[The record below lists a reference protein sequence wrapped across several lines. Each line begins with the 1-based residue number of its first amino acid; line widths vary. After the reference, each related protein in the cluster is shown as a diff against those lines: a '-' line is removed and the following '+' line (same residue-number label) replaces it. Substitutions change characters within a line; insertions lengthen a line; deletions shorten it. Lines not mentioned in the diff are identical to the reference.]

1 MNRARVLQEI
11 RIMRF
16 EEIYQWQSE
25 RKLTNEEA
33 AEMLGVCERTYRR
46 WCLRYE
52 EEGVAG
58 LLDGRLDK
66 AAHNCAPVD
75 EVIEVI
81 SLYETYYINFSV
93 SHFYDRYRDVHK
105 GQRSY
110 TWVKSRLQEAGFVRK
125 AKKRGA
131 HRRKRERRP
140 LKGMMLHQDASKH
153 EWVEGQQWDLVVTM
167 DDADNEIYSA
177 IFVEEEGTQS
187 SFQGVQEVIENQ
199 GLFCSLYTDRG
210 SHYWTTKKAGAK
222 VESKELTQFGRAMQQ
237 LGIEMIAAY
246 SPEARGRSERMFR
259 TLQGRLPKELA
270 LSGIREKEEAN
281 RYMAELFLPSFNAR
295 FKVKTEEEITSFVP
309 WLDSHVKLREILC
322 VQSQREVKKDNTVSY
337 RGKILQIE
345 RNEKRY
351 SYAKAKVRVHEYADG
366 ELAIYYGHCCLGRYD
381 DEGRLLNGKEREQEA
396 A

>member
-46 WCLRYE
+46 WCRRYE
-52 EEGVAG
+52 EEGITG
-58 LLDGRLDK
+58 LLDGRLEK
-66 AAHNCAPVD
+66 AAHNSASVD
-75 EVIEVI
+75 EVMVVL
-81 SLYETYYINFSV
+81 SLFETHYINFSV
-93 SHFYDRYRDVHK
+93 SHFYDKYRDSHK

-140 LKGMMLHQDASKH
+140 LKGMMLHQDASRH
-153 EWVEGQQWDLVVTM
+153 EWIEGQHWDLVVTM

-177 IFVEEEGTQS
+177 FFIEEEGTQS
-187 SFQGVQEVIENQ
+187 SFRGVEEVIENQ

-210 SHYWTTKKAGAK
+210 SHYWTTKKAGGK

-270 LSGIREKEEAN
+270 LCGIRNKEEAN
-281 RYMAELFLPSFNAR
+281 RYMAEVFLPSFNAR
-295 FKVKTEEEITSFVP
+295 FKIKSEEEITSFVP
-309 WLDSHVKLREILC
+309 WLDSHLKLREILC
-322 VQSQREVKKDNTVSY
+322 IQSQREVKKDNTVSY
-337 RGKILQIE
+337 GGKILQIE
-345 RNEKRY
+345 RNGNRY
-351 SYAKAKVRVHEYADG
+351 SYAKAKVRVHEYNNS
-366 ELAIYYGHCCLGRYD
+366 ELGIFYGHVCLGRYD
-381 DEGRLLNGKEREQEA
+381 VEGRLLNEKREQA
-396 A
+396 AA

>member
-1 MNRARVLQEI
+1 
-11 RIMRF
+11 MRF

-153 EWVEGQQWDLVVTM
+153 EWVE
-167 DDADNEIYSA
+167 
-177 IFVEEEGTQS
+177 
-187 SFQGVQEVIENQ
+187 
-199 GLFCSLYTDRG
+199 
-210 SHYWTTKKAGAK
+210 
-222 VESKELTQFGRAMQQ
+222 
-237 LGIEMIAAY
+237 
-246 SPEARGRSERMFR
+246 
-259 TLQGRLPKELA
+259 
-270 LSGIREKEEAN
+270 
-281 RYMAELFLPSFNAR
+281 
-295 FKVKTEEEITSFVP
+295 
-309 WLDSHVKLREILC
+309 
-322 VQSQREVKKDNTVSY
+322 
-337 RGKILQIE
+337 
-345 RNEKRY
+345 
-351 SYAKAKVRVHEYADG
+351 
-366 ELAIYYGHCCLGRYD
+366 
-381 DEGRLLNGKEREQEA
+381 
-396 A
+396 

>member
-1 MNRARVLQEI
+1 
-11 RIMRF
+11 MRF

-322 VQSQREVKKDNTVSY
+322 VQS
-337 RGKILQIE
+337 
-345 RNEKRY
+345 
-351 SYAKAKVRVHEYADG
+351 
-366 ELAIYYGHCCLGRYD
+366 
-381 DEGRLLNGKEREQEA
+381 
-396 A
+396 